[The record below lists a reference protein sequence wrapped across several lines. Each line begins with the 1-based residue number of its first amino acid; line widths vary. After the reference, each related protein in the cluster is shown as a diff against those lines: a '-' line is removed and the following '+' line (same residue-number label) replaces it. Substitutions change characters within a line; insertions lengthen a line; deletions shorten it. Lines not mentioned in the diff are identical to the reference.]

1 MQEANVLSY
10 LIRVLG
16 ADEGVA
22 AFAKVSA
29 AGKAAMTQ
37 MNSLATA
44 STRAA
49 KPQYQLAQ
57 SLGSVADAS
66 HRASKAQQ
74 NYFGH
79 IARTTVQ
86 SALINKLF
94 LEFVDVSGQAIQQV
108 DLMQNFPATMAS
120 MGQSTA
126 DANFAMQKLRDYV
139 GQVGGNLGDATS
151 YVTRFTG
158 ATQDVKSA
166 TALFVGLNN
175 ALIAGDSSLE
185 EQRQSLVQWAQA
197 IERGRPDAKEW
208 RNFTQNMSFQL
219 AQVAEAMGYI
229 NANELGEALTT
240 GEESMAAFST
250 QLTKMATGTG
260 PIAQQAL
267 ARMNGMQFAFNVMK
281 NTMVQGLAAIIN
293 AFGRANIVSFFQF
306 LTQVIKVLTGWVV
319 RLVEAFVWLL
329 NIIGG
334 LFGLPALKLQ
344 KDVEGI
350 ADGIGGGAGNAD
362 DLADGL
368 GDAGKEAKK
377 LNKSLAAFDKM
388 NVLPEKESGSGKDD
402 GAGGA
407 GFGAGE
413 IGALSDLLAGLD
425 TGLQEVSKWAK
436 IFAGILAGIAAIKFA
451 GPILRQIKALTDGF
465 KGGMVA
471 AKNLG
476 DAIKNS
482 TGTKDGFKN
491 GKTAGEDFK
500 GGMATAFRG
509 LPGII
514 GGILGGLTAVVGPAV
529 AKVMGGV
536 VAAIAGASAAVVAVV
551 LAIVVA
557 VIATI
562 YVLVTYWDEIVAGM
576 KSAWEAF
583 TGVLAELF
591 RGPMEELGKQWDK
604 FYETIR
610 PGIEK
615 MQELFQKLKDK
626 LEPVFKKIREALQ
639 PVIDKIK
646 ELYEKY
652 VQPLIDKF
660 KELTASS
667 NGLIAV
673 VKGIGLVI
681 GGIVLAAIGLFLAAI
696 AGVVIAVAAL
706 AAGIVWVIAK
716 LFEFAAY
723 IIGGGLWEDIQAIVA
738 ATGQWIQDRFNDAVE
753 FVKSIFSGIGDFFKE
768 RWENV
773 KANLAMVGTWFKE
786 KFQEAWN
793 NMKAIWDVLGNFFS
807 ERWENV
813 KRNLA
818 TIGTWFKERFQE
830 AWNNMKAIWD
840 VLGNFF
846 KERWENLKSNLSGV
860 ANWFR
865 DTFQSAW
872 NNITRIFGNLW
883 SWFRDNVWNKIT
895 SVFSSIGTAVG
906 DAVSKAF
913 KGVVNTAINGI
924 SGIINT
930 FIRTING
937 AIGIINKIPG
947 VSISRI
953 TEISL
958 PRLARGGII
967 DQPTTA
973 IIGEDGREAVV
984 PLENNMEWLDKLAAK
999 INTSTGSGQP
1009 LQLTVQIGEEQIARK
1024 VIELINE
1031 KTNMSG
1037 RNVIYV

>member
-1 MQEANVLSY
+1 MQDANVLSY

-44 STRAA
+44 SSRGSKA
-49 KPQYQLAQ
+49 QYQLAN
-57 SLGSVADAS
+57 SVGAVAGATD
-66 HRASKAQQ
+66 RASKSQQ

-126 DANFAMQKLRDYV
+126 DANVSMQKLRDYV

-158 ATQDVKSA
+158 ATKDVKSA

-219 AQVAEAMGYI
+219 AQVAEAMGYV
-229 NANELGEALTT
+229 NANALGEALTT

-250 QLTKMATGTG
+250 QLAKMATGTG

-319 RLVEAFVWLL
+319 KLVQALVWLL
-329 NIIGG
+329 NLLGS

-344 KDVEGI
+344 KDVEAI

-368 GDAGKEAKK
+368 GDANKNAKK
-377 LNKSLAAFDKM
+377 LNKSLASFDQM
-388 NVLPEKESGSGKDD
+388 NVLPDKESGKDKDD
-402 GAGGA
+402 KGAGGFDA
-407 GFGAGE
+407 GAIGELGDIFGD
-413 IGALSDLLAGLD
+413 IGGGLE
-425 TGLQEVSKWAK
+425 EVSKWAK

-451 GPILRQIKALTDGF
+451 GPILRQLKALTDGF
-465 KGGMVA
+465 KAGQTA

-476 DAIKNS
+476 GAIKNS
-482 TGTKDGFKN
+482 TSSKDAFKN
-491 GKTAGEDFK
+491 GKTVGQDFK
-500 GGMATAFRG
+500 AGMATGFRG
-509 LPGII
+509 LPGVI
-514 GGILGGLTAVVGPAV
+514 GGIMGGLAATVGPAI
-529 AKVMGGV
+529 GGALAAGAAALGV
-536 VAAIAGASAAVVAVV
+536 SVGVFIAIIVAA
-551 LAIVVA
+551 VA
-557 VIATI
+557 VIAAVVYTI
-562 YVLVTYWDEIVAGM
+562 YDNWELVVGFM
-576 KSAWEAF
+576 KSTWEAF
-583 TGVLAELF
+583 TGVIAELF
-591 RGPMEELGKQWDK
+591 RKPLEEINKQWDK

-615 MQELFQKLKDK
+615 VQELFQKLKDK
-626 LEPVFKKIREALQ
+626 LEPVFKRVKEALQ
-639 PVIDKIK
+639 PVVDKIK
-646 ELYEKY
+646 ELYTKY
-652 VQPLIDKF
+652 IQPLIDKF
-660 KELTASS
+660 KEWSVESGSLV
-667 NGLIAV
+667 AV
-673 VKGIGLVI
+673 LKVI
-681 GGIVLAAIGLFLAAI
+681 GIAITVSLLAPLALLAAAVIGVVIALAAI
-696 AGVVIAVAAL
+696 AAA
-706 AAGIVWVIAK
+706 IVWVIAK
-716 LFEFAAY
+716 LFEFATY
-723 IIGGGLWEDIQAIVA
+723 IISGGLWEDIQALVA
-738 ATGQWIQDRFNDAVE
+738 ATGKWIQDKFDEAIK

-773 KANLAMVGTWFKE
+773 KANLSMVGTWFKE

-793 NMKAIWDVLGNFFS
+793 NMKAIWDALGSFFS

-818 TIGTWFKERFQE
+818 AVGTWFKEKFQE
-830 AWNNMKAIWD
+830 AWNNMKVIWD

-872 NNITRIFGNLW
+872 NNITKIFGNLW
-883 SWFRDNVWNKIT
+883 SWFRDNVWNKIV
-895 SVFSSIGTAVG
+895 SVFSSIGTSIG
-906 DAVSKAF
+906 DKISGAF
-913 KGVVNTAINGI
+913 KGVVNTAINGV
-924 SGIINT
+924 SNIINT

-947 VSISRI
+947 VSISKI

-958 PRLARGGII
+958 PRLARGGIV

-973 IIGEDGREAVV
+973 IIGEDGKEAVV

-999 INTSTGSGQP
+999 INTGTGSGQP